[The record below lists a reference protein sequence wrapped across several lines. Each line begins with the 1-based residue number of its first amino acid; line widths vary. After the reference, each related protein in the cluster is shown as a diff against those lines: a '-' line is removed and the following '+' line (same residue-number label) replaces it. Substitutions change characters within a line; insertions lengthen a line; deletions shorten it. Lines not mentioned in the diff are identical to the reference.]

1 MSKQQPGTNHAYLM
15 RRGAALFYDLLLNAA
30 LWMITGFI
38 ALAFRRG
45 TPVPAGTLWFQC
57 LLFALSA
64 VFFIGFWKRDGQTAG
79 MKAWR
84 IRIVTDTGDRLT
96 WKAATVRFLVGCL
109 STACAGVGF
118 LWALVDP
125 NHLTWH
131 DRAAGTHVELAVRT
145 SRRADRPGT
154 GPERAARPR

>member
-1 MSKQQPGTNHAYLM
+1 MSKHQPGTNRAYLM
-15 RRGAALFYDLLLNAA
+15 RRVAALFYDLLLNAA
-30 LWMITGFI
+30 LWMIAGFI

-45 TPVPAGTLWFQC
+45 APVPAGTLWFQC

-64 VFFIGFWKRDGQTAG
+64 GFFIVFWKRNGQTAG

-84 IRIVTDTGDRLT
+84 IRIVTDVGDRLT

-109 STACAGVGF
+109 STACAGIGF

-125 NHLTWH
+125 DHLTWH
-131 DRAAGTHVELAVRT
+131 DRAAGTRVQLAART
-145 SRRADRPGT
+145 SRRAESLDPGT
-154 GPERAARPR
+154 ERAARPR